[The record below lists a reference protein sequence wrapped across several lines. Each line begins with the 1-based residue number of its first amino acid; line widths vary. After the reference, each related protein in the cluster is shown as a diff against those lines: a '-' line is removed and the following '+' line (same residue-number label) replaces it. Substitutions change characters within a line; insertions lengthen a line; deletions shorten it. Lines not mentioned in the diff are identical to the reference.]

1 MPRDQP
7 HKTMDLLDHFEN
19 LAHSDCFTLAAQR
32 EATKLRKQFEWLH
45 ASDATR
51 DFEAAD
57 GDLVLLDESRPTLE
71 VLLARLLVDHADDH
85 LELDLDCRRVDVHDG
100 VEAGANNR
108 RTFQDDDLGVKD
120 LAHMAHVFQITQ
132 DETTRDILIT
142 KTNLNN
148 FKHPNNE

>member
-1 MPRDQP
+1 
-7 HKTMDLLDHFEN
+7 MDLLDHFEN

-32 EATKLRKQFEWLH
+32 EATKLRKQLEWLH

-57 GDLVLLDESRPTLE
+57 GDLVLLDETRPTLE

-85 LELDLDCRRVDVHDG
+85 LELDLDCRRMDVHDG

-120 LAHMAHVFQITQ
+120 FANMAHVFQITQ

-142 KTNLNN
+142 KKNLNN
-148 FKHPNNE
+148 FKHPDNE